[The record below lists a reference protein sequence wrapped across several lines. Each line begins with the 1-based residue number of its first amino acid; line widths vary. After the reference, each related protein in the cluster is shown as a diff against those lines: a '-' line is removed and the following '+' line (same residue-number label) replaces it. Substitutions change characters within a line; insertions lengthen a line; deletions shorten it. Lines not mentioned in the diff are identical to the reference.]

1 MLRNTILPLVP
12 LRGTLPLVP
21 LRGTLPL
28 VPLLGTLR
36 SLFVLCLLCAGPALP
51 IAGQGLP
58 TAEPGEV
65 GLSPERLARIGE
77 TVRGHVDRGELAGA
91 VTLVARHGKV
101 AHFEA
106 LGRMDGEADGGVPM
120 RADALF
126 GIASMTK
133 PITSTAVMMLYEED
147 RFQLGDPVS
156 RYIPAL
162 KEMTVAVVEEGHEGP
177 DAPYSTVP
185 AGDDITIRDLLRHT
199 AGFTYDFLDPGPVGE
214 LYRQEL
220 QPGPGSLGD
229 FVTELAGLPLASQ
242 PGTGFVYGH
251 STDVLGYLVEVV
263 SKQPFERFL
272 TRRIFQPLAMT
283 DTAFYVPEEKIERMT
298 TLYAAGED
306 GKVHP
311 AVRPYFR
318 GYREPPEAPSGGAGL
333 VSTASDYARFLQM
346 LLNGGRA
353 NGVRLLS
360 RKSVELMTT
369 GHLGKL
375 REEGFYPGYD
385 FGLGFAV
392 RVDLG
397 APASLGSVGEYAWSG
412 LFCTYFFVDPHEQ
425 MFALL
430 MTQTSPYDHLD
441 LGSRFKKLVYQAI
454 DD

>member
-1 MLRNTILPLVP
+1 M
-12 LRGTLPLVP
+12 
-21 LRGTLPL
+21 
-28 VPLLGTLR
+28 
-36 SLFVLCLLCAGPALP
+36 SA
-51 IAGQGLP
+51 
-58 TAEPGEV
+58 
-65 GLSPERLARIGE
+65 ERLARIGKA
-77 TVRGHVDRGELAGA
+77 VRNHVDRGQLAGA
-91 VTLVARHGKV
+91 VALVARRGKV

-106 LGRMDGEADGGVPM
+106 LGRMDGEADSGVPM
-120 RADALF
+120 RADSIF

-147 RFQLGDPVS
+147 RFQLDDPAS

-162 KEMTVAVVEEGHEGP
+162 KEMTVAVVEEGREGP

-185 AGDDITIRDLLRHT
+185 AEGEITIRDLLRHT
-199 AGFTYDFLDPGPVGE
+199 AGFTYDFIDSGPVGK
-214 LYRQEL
+214 LYREEL
-220 QPGPGSLGD
+220 QPGPGTLAD
-229 FVTELAGLPLASQ
+229 FVSKLAGLPLARQ
-242 PGTGFVYGH
+242 PGTGYVYGH

-263 SKQPFERFL
+263 SEQPLEHFL
-272 TRRIFQPLAMT
+272 ARRIFQPLGMI
-283 DTAFYVPEEKIERMT
+283 DTAFYVPPEKLGRMT

-306 GKVHP
+306 GKVHA

-318 GYREPPEAPSGGAGL
+318 GYREPPEAPAGGAGL
-333 VSTASDYARFLQM
+333 VSTAADYARFLQM
-346 LLNGGRA
+346 LLNGGRL

-369 GHLGKL
+369 GHLGEL
-375 REEGFYPGYD
+375 REQDFFPGYD

-397 APASLGSVGEYAWSG
+397 ASASLGSVGEYAWSG
-412 LFCTYFFVDPHEQ
+412 LFSTYFFVDPNEQ

-430 MTQTSPYDHLD
+430 MTQTSPYDYLD